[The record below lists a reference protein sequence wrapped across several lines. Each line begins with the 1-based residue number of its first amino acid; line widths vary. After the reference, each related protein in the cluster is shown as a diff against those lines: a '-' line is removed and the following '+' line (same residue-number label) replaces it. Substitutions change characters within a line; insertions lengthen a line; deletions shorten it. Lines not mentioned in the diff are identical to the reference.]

1 MKKIIAL
8 CAVLVASLAIAEP
21 ASVPHTFKDDSPAV
35 ADEVNANFQS
45 LLNVLGGMK
54 RLYLYQNSAI
64 VGSAISAVIVN
75 VVKLNSSYLVM
86 VDKPRGDS
94 TIYLR
99 SFFDD
104 LYYES
109 YDCSGATYT
118 TETVEVDLLVGEVGA
133 VVAVGDQAYY
143 QDFSGTPA
151 TPTIHSA
158 LLDGSCRGPLSAY
171 LPNFAQA
178 STYSGGDGV
187 CAGWTPATEYVIETS
202 TCGDGVVDFDC
213 SPLSRSPVCQT
224 YDQYLEG
231 YSNYNYGRDFFGL
244 DETKSLYPLILNN
257 PAVTGITTQPCTY
270 KSERAVCLPNASLVT
285 E

>member
-1 MKKIIAL
+1 MKKIIVL
-8 CAVLVASLAIAEP
+8 YAVLVISPALAEP
-21 ASVPHTFKDDSPAV
+21 ASVPHTFNDGSPAV

-54 RLYLYQNSAI
+54 RLYLYQNSVM
-64 VGSAISAVIVN
+64 VGSAVSAVIVN

-118 TETVEVDLLVGEVGA
+118 TETVEVDMLVGEVGA

-143 QDFSGTPA
+143 QDFSDTPA
-151 TPTIHSA
+151 TPTVYSA
-158 LLDGSCRGPLSAY
+158 LLKNYGVSGRSCRGPLYAG
-171 LPNFAQA
+171 FAQA
-178 STYSGGDGV
+178 STYSGGDGP
-187 CAGWTPATEYVIETS
+187 CAGWTPATEYVRES
-202 TCGDGVVDFDC
+202 F
-213 SPLSRSPVCQT
+213 SCQT
-224 YDQYLEG
+224 WDQYLES
-231 YSNYNYGRDFFGL
+231 YRQSEGRDYFDL
-244 DETKSLYPLILNN
+244 DASKTLYPLIWNN
-257 PAVTGITTQPCTY
+257 PAGTGIPPQHCTY
-270 KSERAVCLPNASLVT
+270 KSEPAVCRPMAPLDT
-285 E
+285 D

>member
-8 CAVLVASLAIAEP
+8 YAVLVISPAIAEP

-54 RLYLYQNSAI
+54 RLYLYQNSVM
-64 VGSAISAVIVN
+64 VGSAVSAVIVN

-99 SFFDD
+99 SFFDY

-143 QDFSGTPA
+143 QDFSDTPA
-151 TPTIHSA
+151 TPTVYSA
-158 LLDGSCRGPLSAY
+158 LLQNYGVGGQSCRGPLSEG
-171 LPNFAQA
+171 FAQA
-178 STYSGGDGV
+178 SKYSDGDGP
-187 CAGWTPATEYVIETS
+187 CAGWAPATEYVRERYV
-202 TCGDGVVDFDC
+202 GDYW
-213 SPLSRSPVCQT
+213 PPQLPPNECQT
-224 YDQYLEG
+224 WGQFLESNAN
-231 YSNYNYGRDFFGL
+231 SNYGSRDYFNL
-244 DETKSLYPLILNN
+244 DETKSLYPLTLNN
-257 PAVTGITTQPCTY
+257 PTVTGITTQACIY
-270 KSERAVCLPNASLVT
+270 KSEPAVCLPNASLVT

>member
-8 CAVLVASLAIAEP
+8 CAVLVASSAIAEP

-54 RLYLYQNSAI
+54 RLYLYQNSVM
-64 VGSAISAVIVN
+64 VGSAVSAVIVN

-99 SFFDD
+99 SFFDE
-104 LYYES
+104 LYYEG

-133 VVAVGDQAYY
+133 VVAVGDRAYY

-151 TPTIHSA
+151 TPTVHSA
-158 LLDGSCRGPLSAY
+158 LRNVSWNRVGGQCLKVLRRRVHIRGEMVLVLDGHRPLNMCRKVLFMMVPTTHTSKLRCVKPTINTWN
-171 LPNFAQA
+171 LTQ
-178 STYSGGDGV
+178 TMEV
-187 CAGWTPATEYVIETS
+187 VI
-202 TCGDGVVDFDC
+202 F
-213 SPLSRSPVCQT
+213 
-224 YDQYLEG
+224 
-231 YSNYNYGRDFFGL
+231 L
-244 DETKSLYPLILNN
+244 DLMKAIRFT
-257 PAVTGITTQPCTY
+257 
-270 KSERAVCLPNASLVT
+270 R
-285 E
+285 